1 MVDDDANIMVTQE
14 QKIKEQN
21 QKIFDNEKFV
31 TLVREREEKLVA
43 QLKLVAQFRFLEK
56 SVGSKHHQRQR
67 IAKDVVQSIRKLLA
81 KQDFVTAASAVPRH
95 D

>member
-1 MVDDDANIMVTQE
+1 MVDDANIMVTQE

-43 QLKLVAQFRFLEK
+43 QFRFLEK
-56 SVGSKHHQRQR
+56 SVGSKHKHQH
-67 IAKDVVQSIRKLLA
+67 IKTEDS
-81 KQDFVTAASAVPRH
+81 
-95 D
+95 

>member
-1 MVDDDANIMVTQE
+1 MVDDANIMVTQE

-31 TLVREREEKLVA
+31 TLVRDREEKLVA
-43 QLKLVAQFRFLEK
+43 QFRLLEK